1 MVRRHPPDRD
11 NFGGQRAGAKSFRFK
26 DGDFP
31 ALVIGM
37 EHGNP
42 VHVPDQFSRESNPKG
57 KPMRERE
64 WDVGKSKGLPV
75 MGSIGIEPEGD
86 IIPRESGQTS
96 NGSFFARSTGGLFN
110 SPCVRIV
117 VA

>member
-1 MVRRHPPDRD
+1 MARSWLSLSISGDT
-11 NFGGQRAGAKSFRFK
+11 GAKSFRFK

-42 VHVPDQFSRESNPKG
+42 VHVPDLFARESNPKG

-64 WDVGKSKGLPV
+64 GDVGKSKGLPV
-75 MGSIGIEPEGD
+75 MGGIGIEPEGD

-96 NGSFFARSTGGLFN
+96 NGSFFAKSTGGLFEFGN
-110 SPCVRIV
+110 AKGRVL
-117 VA
+117 